1 MFDSQAYLRMEN
13 YKRPL
18 QEEFDKLNQQIRDL
32 RELAKKEEKGSERRE
47 ELNMQAGIIKLSKE
61 YRELEMQI
69 NTINYCIN
77 CLYYS

>member
-32 RELAKKEEKGSERRE
+32 RESAKKEKKGSERRE

-61 YRELEMQI
+61 YRELELQI

>member
-13 YKRPL
+13 YKKPL

-32 RELAKKEEKGSERRE
+32 RESAKKEKKGSERRE
-47 ELNMQAGIIKLSKE
+47 ELNMGAGIIKLSKE
-61 YRELEMQI
+61 YRELELQI
-69 NTINYCIN
+69 NTINYCVN

>member
-32 RELAKKEEKGSERRE
+32 RELAKKEKKGSERRE
-47 ELNMQAGIIKLSKE
+47 ELNMRAGIIKLSKE
-61 YRELEMQI
+61 YRELELQI
-69 NTINYCIN
+69 NTINYCVN